1 MVAILGG
8 QMGIGQIVRGS
19 NGLNE
24 FLCSA
29 DLGISLPGASV
40 FYFRRKL
47 AFEVW
52 DVVMVVH
59 TNAQSTLFKRWF
71 D

>member
-1 MVAILGG
+1 MVAILLGG
-8 QMGIGQIVRGS
+8 QMGIGQIVRG

-40 FYFRRKL
+40 FRSRMNNELHYFRRKL

-52 DVVMVVH
+52 DVVMVIH
-59 TNAQSTLFKRWF
+59 TK
-71 D
+71 